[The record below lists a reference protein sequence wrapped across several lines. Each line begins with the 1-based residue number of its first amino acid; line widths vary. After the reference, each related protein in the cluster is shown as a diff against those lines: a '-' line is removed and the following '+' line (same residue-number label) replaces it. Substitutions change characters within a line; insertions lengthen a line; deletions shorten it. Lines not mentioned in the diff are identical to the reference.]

1 MASQMLRTKTIDLDE
16 LELFYRHHPYL
27 VKRLLYLEG
36 ALPETKSKLKHLAD
50 EHGFDDL
57 LTYL

>member
-1 MASQMLRTKTIDLDE
+1 MSWNCFTVTT
-16 LELFYRHHPYL
+16 YL

-36 ALPETKSKLKHLAD
+36 ALPETKSKLKHFAD